1 VVSWI
6 ALFCSEK
13 TIHETTRKLKSSF
26 PGILSLIL
34 TLTGHMQA
42 SRSQILFTILAGVF
56 LLGTVLIF
64 GIFALAPD
72 AAVVY
77 RPFLLTSFVVTLFV
91 CLVCIAWLLR
101 GLLRPYN
108 QLVGEAKRAPVAHS
122 SKTQNE
128 AAFVLETFQS
138 VIAQLQDQQAELKRL
153 GDQASARADSAERFS
168 EHIVASMPTGLIA
181 FDAAGNTTLTNGPA
195 RDLLA
200 NELDASGAHVRTI
213 FASIPALADLVEACL
228 HSGRVFRREEIEV
241 INGSGQGKRFGATVA
256 PIDPVSGSGARGA
269 LCLITDITEVMRLRE
284 EVALKRN
291 LESLGEM
298 SAGLAHEFKNAMAA
312 LHGYAQFLQSV
323 DQNEQG
329 KAATEALLQEVRN
342 LSEMTTS
349 FLNFAR
355 PQPLELEDI
364 AVDELIR
371 ECARDLSSL
380 FEERRVKL
388 LIEDTSSAPPPR
400 SLRSLRSPRSL
411 RLGGESPQD
420 RTHPGSAEPASERGI
435 SPTVRE
441 GSPTPNIEIRADVR
455 MLRQALLNLLRNAAE
470 SISNDKS
477 DRRVIVRTSIQSEQD
492 KEWVAISIQDTGDG
506 IADAHLQKIFIPFFT
521 TKTQGHG
528 IGLALAHR
536 VITEHGGTLA
546 VSNAPHGG
554 AVFSVRLPR

>member
-1 VVSWI
+1 
-6 ALFCSEK
+6 
-13 TIHETTRKLKSSF
+13 
-26 PGILSLIL
+26 
-34 TLTGHMQA
+34 MQA
-42 SRSQILFTILAGVF
+42 SRPQILFTILAGVF

-64 GIFALAPD
+64 AVFALAPD
-72 AAVVY
+72 AALVY
-77 RPFLLTSFVVTLFV
+77 RPFLLTSFVVTLFIS
-91 CLVCIAWLLR
+91 LVCIAWLLR
-101 GLLRPYN
+101 GLLRPYS

-153 GDQASARADSAERFS
+153 GEQASARADSAERFS
-168 EHIVASMPTGLIA
+168 DRIVASMPTGLIA
-181 FDAAGNTTLTNGPA
+181 FDAAGNTTLANGPA

-200 NELDASGAHVRTI
+200 NELSASGAHVRTI
-213 FASIPALADLVEACL
+213 FASIPALAELVEACL
-228 HSGRVFRREEIEV
+228 QSGRVFRREEVEA
-241 INGSGQGKRFGATVA
+241 INGSGQGKRFGATIA

-312 LHGYAQFLQSV
+312 LHGYAQFLQNI
-323 DQNEQG
+323 DHDEQG
-329 KAATEALLQEVRN
+329 KAAADALIEEVRN

-355 PQPLELEDI
+355 PQPLQLEEI
-364 AVDELIR
+364 SLNELIQ

-388 LIEDTSSAPPPR
+388 VIEGPSSAPP
-400 SLRSLRSPRSL
+400 LRSP
-411 RLGGESPQD
+411 RLGGESARLLGSSP
-420 RTHPGSAEPASERGI
+420 TPGSPAGQ
-435 SPTVRE
+435 PGWGGTVRE
-441 GSPTPNIEIRADVR
+441 GVAEPNTAQHETHNLVVQADLR
-455 MLRQALLNLLRNAAE
+455 MLRQTFLNLLRNAAE
-470 SISNDKS
+470 AISNDKS
-477 DRRVIVRTSIQSEQD
+477 DRRVIIRSSIENEQG
-492 KEWVAISIQDTGDG
+492 KQRAAISIQDTGDG
-506 IADAHLQKIFIPFFT
+506 IAAADLQKIFIPFFT

-536 VITEHGGTLA
+536 VITEHGGTLT
-546 VSNAPHGG
+546 VTNAPDGG
-554 AVFSVRLPR
+554 AVFTIRLPR

>member
-1 VVSWI
+1 
-6 ALFCSEK
+6 
-13 TIHETTRKLKSSF
+13 
-26 PGILSLIL
+26 
-34 TLTGHMQA
+34 MQA
-42 SRSQILFTILAGVF
+42 SRSQILFTILAGIF
-56 LLGTVLIF
+56 LLGAVLIF

-91 CLVCIAWLLR
+91 CLVCITWLLR
-101 GLLRPYN
+101 GLLRPYS
-108 QLVGEAKRAPVAHS
+108 QLVGEAKRAPVTHS

-128 AAFVLETFQS
+128 AAFVLETFQT
-138 VIAQLQDQQAELKRL
+138 VITQLQDQQAELKRL

-200 NELDASGAHVRTI
+200 NELDAAGAHVRMI

-228 HSGRVFRREEIEV
+228 HSGRVFRREEIEA

-284 EVALKRN
+284 EVALKKN

-355 PQPLELEDI
+355 PRPLELEDI
-364 AVDELIR
+364 VVDELIQ
-371 ECARDLSSL
+371 ECARDLSSV
-380 FEERRVKL
+380 FEELSVNL
-388 LIEDTSSAPPPR
+388 VIEASSSAPAPR
-400 SLRSLRSPRSL
+400 PL
-411 RLGGESPQD
+411 RLSGESTHDKTQPSDPEKAGD
-420 RTHPGSAEPASERGI
+420 RGS

-441 GSPTPNIEIRADVR
+441 GVTILNTARHRETHDLEIRADLR

-477 DRRVIVRTSIQSEQD
+477 DRRVTVRTSIHHEQD
-492 KEWVAISIQDTGDG
+492 KEWMTVSIQDTGDG
-506 IADAHLQKIFIPFFT
+506 IAEVNLQKIFIPFFT

-536 VITEHGGTLA
+536 VITEHGGTLT

-554 AVFSVRLPR
+554 AVFTVRLPR